1 MRIDAVGDRQDWSHL
16 ICMAWLNV
24 HPSRL
29 LVLLLSVTAAT
40 RLTAQNGAD
49 EPARRA
55 AVAML
60 RPGDRIDLQFRRD
73 RDLNSSITVNERGE
87 AVFPKLGTLDVG
99 RMTIGGLQDTLRTR
113 YAEFLR
119 NPELE
124 VNVLRRVVVLG
135 EVRAPNVLMVD
146 VTTTVR
152 DAIARAG
159 GLLETANR
167 KKVSVVRGD
176 RSIAIK
182 DWDRQQ
188 GPGTDL
194 QSGDQIIV
202 GRKSWLVLNAL
213 PVIST
218 SVIVIGLIRS
228 MRGA

>member
-1 MRIDAVGDRQDWSHL
+1 MASL
-16 ICMAWLNV
+16 IV
-24 HPSRL
+24 HPRRL
-29 LVLLLSVTAAT
+29 LVSFVLCMATVVPVTA
-40 RLTAQNGAD
+40 QDGMD
-49 EPARRA
+49 EPSRRA
-55 AVAML
+55 AVALL

-99 RMTIGGLQDTLRTR
+99 RMTIGSLQDTLRIR
-113 YAEFLR
+113 YSEFLR
-119 NPELE
+119 APELE

-135 EVRAPNVLMVD
+135 EVRAPNVFMVD
-146 VTTTVR
+146 VSTTVR

-167 KKVSVVRGD
+167 KKVSIVRGD
-176 RSIAIK
+176 RTVPVK

-188 GPGTDL
+188 GPETDL